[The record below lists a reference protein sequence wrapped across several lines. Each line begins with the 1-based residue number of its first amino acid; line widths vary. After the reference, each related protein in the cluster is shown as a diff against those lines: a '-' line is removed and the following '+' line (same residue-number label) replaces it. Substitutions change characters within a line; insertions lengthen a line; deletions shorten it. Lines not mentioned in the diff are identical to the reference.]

1 MKDGNGSIDKLDVL
15 LPLLSTFFILG
26 VFANQLPVMLANDD
40 GAYYANMIL
49 SLRPGWMDGKPAYI
63 WIGYI
68 LSKFASFLGLSRP
81 SLVLVFGLYSA
92 LFGSLT
98 AVNLYFISKS
108 LFNQR
113 QLGIAAGL
121 LAAFSPIGFSMSLL
135 IAPYPLT
142 LFFVTLAVAAWIRK
156 SYLTWSVAWALAMCS
171 HASSVLLAITWLASL
186 LTSRDRR
193 ITKTVVKHL
202 PVTFAVCLIFFGWVL
217 SFYSSLDYF
226 IRFNLWVSA
235 KDYLLP
241 VTSNWLAERVDALA
255 QSNGSVL
262 LILSVMGAFLILKR
276 KLPTQ
281 TILIWWTLPY
291 LVFYLIWGQA
301 GGKFYIF
308 LIPAV
313 ALMAAAAIGEI
324 ARELSRPLIGFRK
337 SLGGLPTKKIWPV
350 LIAVVLVLLTLFAG
364 LTQGYGAV
372 AQIKTEPNEFSVL
385 GIAINDWAT
394 KGNLSSNAV
403 IIAGWETNYILFY
416 SPGVKVLGWYG
427 SVFPSTN
434 ADITS
439 LVMINILREQARHHR
454 VFMTRVWYIEDAG
467 QDERVAI
474 AVSVIASHF
483 RIVRTNDLLFE
494 VL

>member
-1 MKDGNGSIDKLDVL
+1 M
-15 LPLLSTFFILG
+15 
-26 VFANQLPVMLANDD
+26 
-40 GAYYANMIL
+40 
-49 SLRPGWMDGKPAYI
+49 
-63 WIGYI
+63 
-68 LSKFASFLGLSRP
+68 
-81 SLVLVFGLYSA
+81 
-92 LFGSLT
+92 
-98 AVNLYFISKS
+98 
-108 LFNQR
+108 
-113 QLGIAAGL
+113 
-121 LAAFSPIGFSMSLL
+121 
-135 IAPYPLT
+135 
-142 LFFVTLAVAAWIRK
+142 
-156 SYLTWSVAWALAMCS
+156 
-171 HASSVLLAITWLASL
+171 
-186 LTSRDRR
+186 
-193 ITKTVVKHL
+193 
-202 PVTFAVCLIFFGWVL
+202 L

-262 LILSVMGAFLILKR
+262 LILSVIGAFLILKR
-276 KLPTQ
+276 RFPTQ
-281 TILIWWTLPY
+281 TILIWWAVPY
-291 LVFYLIWGQA
+291 LIFYLIWGQA

-313 ALMAAAAIGEI
+313 ALMAAGAIGEI
-324 ARELSRPLIGFRK
+324 AGELSGPLVGFRK
-337 SLGGLPTKKIWPV
+337 SLGGFPTKKICPV
-350 LIAVVLVLLTLFAG
+350 LIAVVLVLLTLVAG
-364 LTQGYGAV
+364 LTQGYGVV

-439 LVMINILREQARHHR
+439 LVMINILRAQARHQR

-483 RIVRTNDLLFE
+483 RIVQTNDLLFE